1 MGEELCT
8 GGAGLY
14 CDGKSR
20 LKALEKLCIYP
31 EDGLLI
37 LSRKLMDGRSVSR
50 INGETVTIA
59 VLKEV
64 AAILIDIHGQHEH
77 QSLLYKKNHLGFV
90 DAFAWDYLADIKNR
104 QLRLIRNIVH
114 VKRLWMRL
122 IWTNQAVQ
130 KNWIS

>member
-1 MGEELCT
+1 MELVFT
-8 GGAGLY
+8 VTE
-14 CDGKSR
+14 KSR

-77 QSLLYKKNHLGFV
+77 QSLLYKRTISGLLMHLR
-90 DAFAWDYLADIKNR
+90 WDYLADIKKQ

>member
-1 MGEELCT
+1 M
-8 GGAGLY
+8 
-14 CDGKSR
+14 
-20 LKALEKLCIYP
+20 
-31 EDGLLI
+31 I

-104 QLRLIRNIVH
+104 LLRLIRNIVH

>member
-1 MGEELCT
+1 MELVFT
-8 GGAGLY
+8 VTE
-14 CDGKSR
+14 KSR

-77 QSLLYKKNHLGFV
+77 QSLLYKKNHLAIL
-90 DAFAWDYLADIKNR
+90 DAFAKEAGEWKKKSGGFIQGIPSAG
-104 QLRLIRNIVH
+104 
-114 VKRLWMRL
+114 KR
-122 IWTNQAVQ
+122 T
-130 KNWIS
+130 